1 MMLGCARMRNDNPP
15 IAADSWSQRGTAA
28 AFKEGRSI
36 QIRNHLDVTRRTF
49 MMKRMVVSSAFVLV
63 AIGTLSGSAQAQRRT
78 SVGFAAGATFP
89 VGDLGD
95 ATSTGF
101 HILGTLAVSGSASL
115 PVGFRLDGMYNSL
128 SGKSSGPDVNVWTVN
143 GNLVYAF
150 PGGTTMTPY
159 IIGGAGWYNTKADE
173 SGAESSNDI
182 GINVG
187 VGARFALSGFT
198 TFAELRYHHIFSDPN
213 SAQMVPLTF
222 GILF

>member
-1 MMLGCARMRNDNPP
+1 
-15 IAADSWSQRGTAA
+15 
-28 AFKEGRSI
+28 
-36 QIRNHLDVTRRTF
+36 
-49 MMKRMVVSSAFVLV
+49 MKRIFVGSATLLIAFVTV
-63 AIGTLSGSAQAQRRT
+63 SIPAEAQRRT
-78 SVGFAAGATFP
+78 SVGFAAGATVP

-95 ATSTGF
+95 GVSTGF
-101 HILGTLAVSGSASL
+101 HLLGTLSVSGTASSPL
-115 PVGFRLDGMYNSL
+115 GFRIDGMYNNL
-128 SGKSSGPDVNVWTVN
+128 SGKSSGPDVNVWSVN

-150 PGGTTMTPY
+150 PGGTTATPY

-198 TFAELRYHHIFSDPN
+198 TFAEVRYHNIFSDPN
-213 SAQMVPLTF
+213 SAQMIPITF

>member
-1 MMLGCARMRNDNPP
+1 MMN
-15 IAADSWSQRGTAA
+15 
-28 AFKEGRSI
+28 
-36 QIRNHLDVTRRTF
+36 
-49 MMKRMVVSSAFVLV
+49 RMVVASALV
-63 AIGTLSGSAQAQRRT
+63 FAAVVTLSASAQAQRRT

-101 HILGTLAVSGSASL
+101 HILGTLAVSGSAQT
-115 PVGFRLDGMYNSL
+115 PVGFRVDGMYNNL
-128 SGKSSGPDVNVWTVN
+128 SGKSSGPDVNVWSVN

-150 PGGTTMTPY
+150 PGGTTATPY
-159 IIGGAGWYNTKADE
+159 IIGGAGWYNTKADQ

-198 TFAELRYHHIFSDPN
+198 TFAEVRFHNVFSDPN
-213 SAQMVPLTF
+213 SAHMIPLTF

>member
-1 MMLGCARMRNDNPP
+1 
-15 IAADSWSQRGTAA
+15 
-28 AFKEGRSI
+28 
-36 QIRNHLDVTRRTF
+36 
-49 MMKRMVVSSAFVLV
+49 MMKGIVVGSALV
-63 AIGTLSGSAQAQRRT
+63 FAAVVTLSASAQAQRRT

-101 HILGTLAVSGSASL
+101 HILGTLAVSGSAQM
-115 PVGFRLDGMYNSL
+115 PVGFRVDGMYNNL
-128 SGKSSGPDVNVWTVN
+128 SGKSSGPDVNVWSVN

-150 PGGTTMTPY
+150 PGGTSATPY

-198 TFAELRYHHIFSDPN
+198 TFAEVRFHNVFSDPN
-213 SAQMVPLTF
+213 SAQMIPLTF